1 MRSFLY
7 LLLLTTVFFSC
18 ENKDDTVFE
27 ESADV
32 RLNAA
37 LASYEKQLVEA
48 PYGWNAVI
56 YPGGGGSYGF
66 YFKFDDKNR
75 VTMYS
80 DFSDASAAKSKESS
94 YRLKA
99 MQTPSLIFD
108 TYSYLHVLADPD
120 KDVNNGVLG
129 EGLKSDFEFSI
140 FPDSVKAET
149 ITLVGRKNQSRMVLT
164 KATQAQATAYT
175 NGDLAKA
182 LLFNNIA
189 KYIPY
194 FKRVTLGANTYEIT
208 VGQDTRTIKMTW
220 LNGNVPKTFT
230 TDYYITPGGV
240 VFVSPLING
249 SQTITGF
256 SNITWNANS
265 TQLGVSGGGASGI
278 VVSAIKPI
286 SVDLAAARRWWQT
299 PVESG
304 GDWRSANG
312 FHVNGVD
319 DAFKVKDLKDG
330 QGRPYG
336 FYMYAPA
343 FNSRYDAFAPI
354 FYDAD
359 GIYLDYG
366 HAPAKPTFT
375 ADGRVVFT
383 EYGAFGEIPAGSA
396 VEKSGN
402 LLFDSSGFYLIQTS
416 ETTYDMVSAKD
427 AKSWI
432 SWE

>member
-1 MRSFLY
+1 MKRSFLY
-7 LLLLTTVFFSC
+7 LLFLTTVFFSC
-18 ENKDDTVFE
+18 ENSDDTVFE

-120 KDVNNGVLG
+120 EEVNDGEQG
-129 EGLKSDFEFSI
+129 EGLLSDFEFSI
-140 FPDSVKAET
+140 YGDSVTADR
-149 ITLVGRKNQSRMVLT
+149 IAFVGRKNQSRLVLT

-175 NGDLAKA
+175 NGDLAKGV
-182 LLFNNIA
+182 LFNNIA

-208 VGQDTRTIKMTW
+208 VNQRSRTLSLTW
-220 LNGNVPKTFT
+220 LNGSTPKTFT
-230 TDYYITPGGV
+230 TGYYFTPAGV
-240 VFVSPLING
+240 AFVSPLVNG

-256 SNITWNANS
+256 GNITWNAS
-265 TQLGVSGGGASGI
+265 TTQLGFSGGGATGT

-286 SVDLAAARRWWQT
+286 SVDLAAAKRWWQA
-299 PVESG
+299 PIESG
-304 GDWRSANG
+304 GDWRSRTG
-312 FHVNGVD
+312 FHVNGID
-319 DAFKVKDLKDG
+319 DAFKVHELKSG
-330 QGRPYG
+330 ESPYV
-336 FYMYAPA
+336 FYLFQPA
-343 FNSRYDAFAPI
+343 ATSQFDFFAPI
-354 FYDAD
+354 FYD
-359 GIYLDYG
+359 GESIYYDYG
-366 HAPAKPTFT
+366 HAVAPTFT
-375 ADGRVVFT
+375 ADGRVK
-383 EYGAFGEIPAGSA
+383 FGEVGKILNPPTTGPAAESIKQLY
-396 VEKSGN
+396 ET
-402 LLFDSSGFYLIQTS
+402 SGFYLIQTS

-427 AKSWI
+427 AKAWI
-432 SWE
+432 TWE

>member
-1 MRSFLY
+1 MKKSFLY
-7 LLLLTTVFFSC
+7 LLFLITAFFSC

-120 KDVNNGVLG
+120 EEVNGGERG
-129 EGLKSDFEFSI
+129 EGLLSDFEFSI
-140 FPDSVKAET
+140 YGDS
-149 ITLVGRKNQSRMVLT
+149 ITADRMAFVGRKNQSRLVLT
-164 KATQAQATAYT
+164 KATQAQATAYG
-175 NGDLAKA
+175 NGELAKA
-182 LLFNNIA
+182 IVFHNIA

-208 VGQDTRTIKMTW
+208 VNQRSRTLSLTW
-220 LNGNVPKTFT
+220 LNGNVPKTFST
-230 TDYYITPGGV
+230 KYYFTPTGV
-240 VFVSPLING
+240 AFVSPLING

-256 SNITWNANS
+256 GNITWNANS
-265 TQLGVSGGGASGI
+265 TQLGFSGGGASGV

-286 SVDLAAARRWWQT
+286 SVDLAAAKRWWQA

-319 DAFKVKDLKDG
+319 DAFKVNDLEYKG
-330 QGRPYG
+330 LSYA

-354 FYDAD
+354 FYDED
-359 GIYLDYG
+359 GIYLEYG
-366 HAPAKPTFT
+366 HAPAKPNFT

-383 EYGAFGEIPAGSA
+383 EFGAFGEIPTGGAA
-396 VEKSGN
+396 EKSAN
-402 LLFDSSGFYLIQTS
+402 LLFDPSGFYLIQTS
-416 ETTYDMVSAKD
+416 EDTYDMVSAKD

-432 SWE
+432 SWQ

>member
-1 MRSFLY
+1 MKNSLLY
-7 LLLLTTVFFSC
+7 LLFLTTVFFSC

-48 PYGWNAVI
+48 PYGWNAII

-80 DFSDASAAKSKESS
+80 DFSDAAAAKSKESS

-120 KDVNNGVLG
+120 EEVNNGVRG

-140 FPDSVKAET
+140 YSDSVKT
-149 ITLVGRKNQSRMVLT
+149 DVITLVGRKNQSRLVLT

-208 VGQDTRTIKMTW
+208 VNQDTRTIKMTW
-220 LNGNVPKTFT
+220 LNGNVPKTFST
-230 TDYYITPGGV
+230 SYYMTPGGV
-240 VFVSPLING
+240 AFTSALVNG

-265 TQLGVSGGGASGI
+265 TQLGVSGGGASGV

-286 SVDLAAARRWWQT
+286 SVDLAAARRWWQA

-304 GDWRSANG
+304 GDWRSENG

-319 DAFKVKDLKDG
+319 DAFKVKDLK
-330 QGRPYG
+330 YNNLSYA

-354 FYDAD
+354 FYDED
-359 GIYLDYG
+359 GIYLEYG

-383 EYGAFGEIPAGSA
+383 EFGAFGDIPVGGAA
-396 VEKSGN
+396 EKSGA
-402 LLFDSSGFYLIQTS
+402 LLFDTSGFYLIQTS
-416 ETTYDMVSAKD
+416 DETYDMVSAKD

-432 SWE
+432 TWE

>member
-1 MRSFLY
+1 MKRSFLY
-7 LLLLTTVFFSC
+7 LLFLTTAFFSC

-120 KDVNNGVLG
+120 EEVNGGERG
-129 EGLKSDFEFSI
+129 EGLLSDFEFSI
-140 FPDSVKAET
+140 YGDSVTADRMAF
-149 ITLVGRKNQSRMVLT
+149 VGRKNQSRLVLT
-164 KATQAQATAYT
+164 KATQAQATAYG

-182 LLFNNIA
+182 IVFNNIA

-208 VGQDTRTIKMTW
+208 VNQRSRTLSLTW
-220 LNGNVPKTFT
+220 LNGNVPKTFST
-230 TDYYITPGGV
+230 KYYFTPTGV
-240 VFVSPLING
+240 AFVSPLING

-256 SNITWNANS
+256 GNITWNANS
-265 TQLGVSGGGASGI
+265 TQLSFSGGGASGV

-286 SVDLAAARRWWQT
+286 SVDLAAAKRWWQA

-319 DAFKVKDLKDG
+319 DAFKVNDLEYKG
-330 QGRPYG
+330 LSYA

-354 FYDAD
+354 FYDED
-359 GIYLDYG
+359 GIYLEYG
-366 HAPAKPTFT
+366 HAPAKPNFT

-383 EYGAFGEIPAGSA
+383 EFGAFGEIPTGGAA
-396 VEKSGN
+396 EKSAN
-402 LLFDSSGFYLIQTS
+402 LLFDPSGFYLIQTS
-416 ETTYDMVSAKD
+416 DETYDMVSAKD

-432 SWE
+432 TWE